1 MADRPV
7 ASYTVGVERTELIA
21 SALADD
27 TTGHECSVTYR
38 RLPGGRN
45 SYSPLS
51 TVEYEPVVSAFAGD
65 ATRGDGFY
73 ITTETDATVKPGI
86 YQADAY
92 VTQGASSIAHIE
104 WLVEVS
110 A

>member
-7 ASYTVGVERTELIA
+7 ATYTIGVERTELIA
-21 SALADD
+21 SALVDD
-27 TTGHECSVTYR
+27 ITGHVCSVTYR

-51 TVEYEPVVSAFAGD
+51 TVEYEPPVATFAGD
-65 ATRGDGFY
+65 ATRGGGFY
-73 ITTETDATVKPGI
+73 VTTETDATLKAGI

-92 VTQGASSIAHIE
+92 VTHGASSIAHIE